1 MRRIVEIYERQEKRN
16 YMSKKEKSPEITAAW
31 IGVAGTLIVTVVTII
46 LTRPQSTVDPATPV
60 PVVITA
66 TSMSTVVP
74 TDPAAPGEPTSTP
87 APTATAFTVLDAGQ
101 DWLQGCISTV
111 WGVYP
116 PSTEFSSNEG
126 CYVKP
131 VASVFSVRNQHL
143 DLFVGK
149 SVSST
154 EVVGV
159 YVEVPSDSLVTLF
172 VHLDKI
178 ETGELWIGISSGKD
192 ILNDTGF
199 LIVVPEGNANHSEFA
214 AHTMPDDTRFYL
226 SDKLKKDTGDYEITF
241 DISPNEVSA
250 LIEKYTRVTRQPVSS
265 EKKYL
270 FIGYQAIFGKTN
282 NIDADF
288 FNLTITPR

>member
-1 MRRIVEIYERQEKRN
+1 
-16 YMSKKEKSPEITAAW
+16 MSKKEKSPEITAAW

-46 LTRPQSTVDPATPV
+46 LTRPHPTPDPATPV

-66 TSMSTVVP
+66 TFIPTAVP
-74 TDPAAPGEPTSTP
+74 TDTVPPGEPTSTP
-87 APTATAFTVLDAGQ
+87 APTDTPAPTPTAFAVLGAGQ
-101 DWLQGCISTV
+101 DWLQGCISIV
-111 WGVYP
+111 WEIYP
-116 PSTEFSSNEG
+116 PSVESSSNEG

-131 VASVFSVRNQHL
+131 VASAFSVRNQHL
-143 DLFVGK
+143 DLFVDK

-178 ETGELWIGISSGKD
+178 EAGELWIGVTSGED
-192 ILNDTGF
+192 ILNNTGF
-199 LIVVPEGNANHSEFA
+199 LIVVPEGNANNSAFA

-250 LIEKYTRVTRQPVSS
+250 LIEKYTRVTRKPVSS
-265 EKKYL
+265 EKKFL
-270 FIGYQAIFGKTN
+270 FIGYQAVFGKRN
-282 NIDADF
+282 QIDADF
-288 FNLTITPR
+288 FDLTITPR

>member
-1 MRRIVEIYERQEKRN
+1 
-16 YMSKKEKSPEITAAW
+16 MSKKEKSPEITAAW

-46 LTRPQSTVDPATPV
+46 LTRPQPTPDPATPV

-66 TSMSTVVP
+66 TFIPTAVP
-74 TDPAAPGEPTSTP
+74 TDTVPPGEPTSTP
-87 APTATAFTVLDAGQ
+87 APTDTPAPTPTAFAVLGAGQ
-101 DWLQGCISTV
+101 DWLQGCISIV
-111 WGVYP
+111 WEIYP
-116 PSTEFSSNEG
+116 PSVESSSNEG

-131 VASVFSVRNQHL
+131 VASAFSVRNQHL
-143 DLFVGK
+143 DLFVDK

-178 ETGELWIGISSGKD
+178 EVGELWVGVTSGED
-192 ILNDTGF
+192 ILNNTGF
-199 LIVVPEGNANHSEFA
+199 LIVVPEGNANFSAFA
-214 AHTMPDDTRFYL
+214 AHTMPNDTRFYL

-250 LIEKYTRVTRQPVSS
+250 LIEKYTRVTRKPVSS
-265 EKKYL
+265 EKKFL
-270 FIGYQAIFGKTN
+270 FIGYQAVFGKRN
-282 NIDADF
+282 HIDADF
-288 FNLTITPR
+288 FDLTITPR